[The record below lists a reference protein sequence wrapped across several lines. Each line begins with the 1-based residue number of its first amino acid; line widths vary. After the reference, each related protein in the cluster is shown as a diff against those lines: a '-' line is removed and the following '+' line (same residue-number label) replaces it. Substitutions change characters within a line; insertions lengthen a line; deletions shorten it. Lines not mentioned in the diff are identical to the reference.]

1 MDSETQSLVP
11 ATQQAESEE
20 LTVDEVRESLSTT
33 EKGQPANTIG
43 NCRTVFCQ
51 DPLLRGAIRL
61 NLLTD
66 RVDIVRDLGWRRS
79 TSALTDTD
87 VKYLLLYFEQNYGL
101 TSEKKLM
108 ASLSIVANENCYHPI
123 QDVLNGLVWDG
134 IPRMRSCLHHFL
146 GADESDYVEEM
157 LKHFL
162 LGAIRRVFHPGSK
175 YEELLCLVGLSDK
188 AEEYPSQLSGGQ
200 RQRVAIARALASN
213 PKVLLC
219 DEPTSALD
227 PLTTRSILKLL
238 REINHTLGVTI
249 VIITHEIGVVR
260 SICNKVAVID
270 AGEIAESGLTK
281 EVFAAPQSQA
291 AKQLLDND
299 F

>member
-1 MDSETQSLVP
+1 MIRIKNLSKTFDKSCN
-11 ATQQAESEE
+11 
-20 LTVDEVRESLSTT
+20 VDALKNVNLSI
-33 EKGQPANTIG
+33 EAGDVCGVIG
-43 NCRTVFCQ
+43 MSGAGKST
-51 DPLLRGAIRL
+51 LLRCIAMLETPSSGSIEIDGRDIFSL
-61 NLLTD
+61 KGKELLDLKKSLGVVFQGYNLLMQRSIRQNIAFPLELIKMPKD
-66 RVDIVRDLGWRRS
+66 QIAKRVD
-79 TSALTDTD
+79 
-87 VKYLLLYFEQNYGL
+87 
-101 TSEKKLM
+101 
-108 ASLSIVANENCYHPI
+108 
-123 QDVLNGLVWDG
+123 
-134 IPRMRSCLHHFL
+134 
-146 GADESDYVEEM
+146 
-157 LKHFL
+157 
-162 LGAIRRVFHPGSK
+162 
-175 YEELLCLVGLSDK
+175 ELLCLVGLSDK
-188 AEEYPSQLSGGQ
+188 AEEYLSQLSGGQ

>member
-1 MDSETQSLVP
+1 MIRIKNLSKTFDKSCN
-11 ATQQAESEE
+11 
-20 LTVDEVRESLSTT
+20 VDALKSVNLSI
-33 EKGQPANTIG
+33 EAGDVCGVIG
-43 NCRTVFCQ
+43 MSGAGKST
-51 DPLLRGAIRL
+51 LLRCIAMLETPSSGSIEIDGRDIFSL
-61 NLLTD
+61 KGKELLDLKKSLGVVFQGYNLLMQRSIRQNIAFPLELIKMPKD
-66 RVDIVRDLGWRRS
+66 QIAKRVD
-79 TSALTDTD
+79 
-87 VKYLLLYFEQNYGL
+87 
-101 TSEKKLM
+101 
-108 ASLSIVANENCYHPI
+108 
-123 QDVLNGLVWDG
+123 
-134 IPRMRSCLHHFL
+134 
-146 GADESDYVEEM
+146 
-157 LKHFL
+157 
-162 LGAIRRVFHPGSK
+162 
-175 YEELLCLVGLSDK
+175 ELLCLVGLSDK

>member
-1 MDSETQSLVP
+1 MTGMIRIKNLSKTFDKSCN
-11 ATQQAESEE
+11 
-20 LTVDEVRESLSTT
+20 VDALKNVNLSI
-33 EKGQPANTIG
+33 EAGDVCGVIG
-43 NCRTVFCQ
+43 MSGAGKST
-51 DPLLRGAIRL
+51 LLRCIAMLETPSSGSIEIDGKDIFSL
-61 NLLTD
+61 KGKELLDLKKSLGVVFQGYNLLMQRSIRQNIAFPLELIKMPKD
-66 RVDIVRDLGWRRS
+66 QIAKRVD
-79 TSALTDTD
+79 
-87 VKYLLLYFEQNYGL
+87 
-101 TSEKKLM
+101 
-108 ASLSIVANENCYHPI
+108 
-123 QDVLNGLVWDG
+123 
-134 IPRMRSCLHHFL
+134 
-146 GADESDYVEEM
+146 
-157 LKHFL
+157 
-162 LGAIRRVFHPGSK
+162 
-175 YEELLCLVGLSDK
+175 ELLCLVGLSDK

-291 AKQLLDND
+291 AKHLLDND

>member
-1 MDSETQSLVP
+1 MIRIKNLSKTFDKSCN
-11 ATQQAESEE
+11 
-20 LTVDEVRESLSTT
+20 VDALKNVNLSI
-33 EKGQPANTIG
+33 EDGDVCGVIG
-43 NCRTVFCQ
+43 MSGAGKST
-51 DPLLRGAIRL
+51 LLRCIAMLETPSSGSIEIDGKDIFSL
-61 NLLTD
+61 KSKELLDLKKSLGVVFQGYNLLMQRSIRQNIAFPLELIKMPKD
-66 RVDIVRDLGWRRS
+66 QIAKRVD
-79 TSALTDTD
+79 
-87 VKYLLLYFEQNYGL
+87 
-101 TSEKKLM
+101 
-108 ASLSIVANENCYHPI
+108 
-123 QDVLNGLVWDG
+123 
-134 IPRMRSCLHHFL
+134 
-146 GADESDYVEEM
+146 
-157 LKHFL
+157 
-162 LGAIRRVFHPGSK
+162 
-175 YEELLCLVGLSDK
+175 ELLCLVGLSDK

>member
-1 MDSETQSLVP
+1 MIRIKNLSKTFDKSCN
-11 ATQQAESEE
+11 
-20 LTVDEVRESLSTT
+20 VDALKNVNLSI
-33 EKGQPANTIG
+33 EAGDVCGVIG
-43 NCRTVFCQ
+43 MSGAGKST
-51 DPLLRGAIRL
+51 LLRCIAMLETPSSGSIEIDGKDIFSL
-61 NLLTD
+61 KGKELLDLKKSLGVVFQGYNLLMQRSIRQNIAFPLELIKMPKD
-66 RVDIVRDLGWRRS
+66 QIAKRVD
-79 TSALTDTD
+79 
-87 VKYLLLYFEQNYGL
+87 K
-101 TSEKKLM
+101 
-108 ASLSIVANENCYHPI
+108 
-123 QDVLNGLVWDG
+123 
-134 IPRMRSCLHHFL
+134 
-146 GADESDYVEEM
+146 
-157 LKHFL
+157 
-162 LGAIRRVFHPGSK
+162 
-175 YEELLCLVGLSDK
+175 LLCLVGLSDK

>member
-1 MDSETQSLVP
+1 MSG
-11 ATQQAESEE
+11 AGK
-20 LTVDEVRESLSTT
+20 ST
-33 EKGQPANTIG
+33 
-43 NCRTVFCQ
+43 
-51 DPLLRGAIRL
+51 LLRCIAMLETPSSGSIEIDGRDIFSL
-61 NLLTD
+61 KGKELLDLKKSLGVVFQGYNLLMQRSIRQNIAFPLELIKMPKD
-66 RVDIVRDLGWRRS
+66 QIAKRVD
-79 TSALTDTD
+79 
-87 VKYLLLYFEQNYGL
+87 
-101 TSEKKLM
+101 
-108 ASLSIVANENCYHPI
+108 
-123 QDVLNGLVWDG
+123 
-134 IPRMRSCLHHFL
+134 
-146 GADESDYVEEM
+146 
-157 LKHFL
+157 
-162 LGAIRRVFHPGSK
+162 
-175 YEELLCLVGLSDK
+175 ELLCLVGLSDK

-238 REINHTLGVTI
+238 REINRTLGVTI

>member
-1 MDSETQSLVP
+1 MDALKNVNLSIEAGDVCGVIGMSGAGKSTLLRCIAMLETPSSGSIEIDGRDIFSLKGK
-11 ATQQAESEE
+11 E
-20 LTVDEVRESLSTT
+20 LLDLKKSLGVVFQGYNLLMQRSIRQNIAFPLELIKMPKDQIAKRVDE
-33 EKGQPANTIG
+33 
-43 NCRTVFCQ
+43 
-51 DPLLRGAIRL
+51 LLR
-61 NLLTD
+61 
-66 RVDIVRDLGWRRS
+66 
-79 TSALTDTD
+79 
-87 VKYLLLYFEQNYGL
+87 
-101 TSEKKLM
+101 
-108 ASLSIVANENCYHPI
+108 
-123 QDVLNGLVWDG
+123 
-134 IPRMRSCLHHFL
+134 
-146 GADESDYVEEM
+146 
-157 LKHFL
+157 
-162 LGAIRRVFHPGSK
+162 
-175 YEELLCLVGLSDK
+175 LVGLSDK

-238 REINHTLGVTI
+238 REINRTLGVTI

>member
-1 MDSETQSLVP
+1 MIRIKNLSKTFDKSCN
-11 ATQQAESEE
+11 
-20 LTVDEVRESLSTT
+20 VDALKNVNLSI
-33 EKGQPANTIG
+33 EAGDVCGVIG
-43 NCRTVFCQ
+43 MSGAGKST
-51 DPLLRGAIRL
+51 LLRCIAMLETPSSGSIEINGKDIFSL
-61 NLLTD
+61 KGKELLDLKKSLGVVFQGYNLLMQRSIRQNIAFPLELIKMPKD
-66 RVDIVRDLGWRRS
+66 QIAKRVD
-79 TSALTDTD
+79 
-87 VKYLLLYFEQNYGL
+87 
-101 TSEKKLM
+101 
-108 ASLSIVANENCYHPI
+108 
-123 QDVLNGLVWDG
+123 
-134 IPRMRSCLHHFL
+134 
-146 GADESDYVEEM
+146 
-157 LKHFL
+157 
-162 LGAIRRVFHPGSK
+162 
-175 YEELLCLVGLSDK
+175 ELLCLVGLSDK

>member
-1 MDSETQSLVP
+1 MIRIKNLSKTFDKSCNVDALKNVNLSIEAGDVCGVIGMSGAGKSTLLRCIAMLETPSSGSIEIDGRDIFSLKGK
-11 ATQQAESEE
+11 E
-20 LTVDEVRESLSTT
+20 LLDLKKSLGVVFQGYNLLMQRSIRQNIAFPLELIKMPKDQIAKRVDE
-33 EKGQPANTIG
+33 
-43 NCRTVFCQ
+43 
-51 DPLLRGAIRL
+51 LLR
-61 NLLTD
+61 
-66 RVDIVRDLGWRRS
+66 
-79 TSALTDTD
+79 
-87 VKYLLLYFEQNYGL
+87 
-101 TSEKKLM
+101 
-108 ASLSIVANENCYHPI
+108 
-123 QDVLNGLVWDG
+123 
-134 IPRMRSCLHHFL
+134 
-146 GADESDYVEEM
+146 
-157 LKHFL
+157 
-162 LGAIRRVFHPGSK
+162 
-175 YEELLCLVGLSDK
+175 LVGLSDK

-270 AGEIAESGLTK
+270 AGEIAENGLTK

>member
-1 MDSETQSLVP
+1 MIRIKNLSKTFDKSCN
-11 ATQQAESEE
+11 
-20 LTVDEVRESLSTT
+20 VDALKNVNLSI
-33 EKGQPANTIG
+33 EAGDVCGVIG
-43 NCRTVFCQ
+43 MSGAGKST
-51 DPLLRGAIRL
+51 LLRCIAMLETPSSGSIEIDGRDIFSL
-61 NLLTD
+61 KGKELLDLKKSLGVVFQGYNLLMQRSIRQNIAFPLELIKMPKD
-66 RVDIVRDLGWRRS
+66 QIAKRVD
-79 TSALTDTD
+79 
-87 VKYLLLYFEQNYGL
+87 
-101 TSEKKLM
+101 
-108 ASLSIVANENCYHPI
+108 
-123 QDVLNGLVWDG
+123 
-134 IPRMRSCLHHFL
+134 
-146 GADESDYVEEM
+146 
-157 LKHFL
+157 
-162 LGAIRRVFHPGSK
+162 
-175 YEELLCLVGLSDK
+175 ELLCLVGLSDK

-260 SICNKVAVID
+260 SICSKVAVID

>member
-1 MDSETQSLVP
+1 MI
-11 ATQQAESEE
+11 
-20 LTVDEVRESLSTT
+20 RIKNLSKTFDKSCNIDALKNVNLSI
-33 EKGQPANTIG
+33 EAGDVCGVIG
-43 NCRTVFCQ
+43 MSGAGKST
-51 DPLLRGAIRL
+51 LLRCIAMLETPSSGSIEIDGKDIFSL
-61 NLLTD
+61 KGKELLDLKKSLGVVFQGYNLLMQRSIRQNIAFPLELIKMPKD
-66 RVDIVRDLGWRRS
+66 QIAKRVD
-79 TSALTDTD
+79 
-87 VKYLLLYFEQNYGL
+87 
-101 TSEKKLM
+101 
-108 ASLSIVANENCYHPI
+108 
-123 QDVLNGLVWDG
+123 
-134 IPRMRSCLHHFL
+134 
-146 GADESDYVEEM
+146 
-157 LKHFL
+157 
-162 LGAIRRVFHPGSK
+162 
-175 YEELLCLVGLSDK
+175 ELLCLVGLSDK

>member
-1 MDSETQSLVP
+1 MIRIKNLSKTFDKSCN
-11 ATQQAESEE
+11 
-20 LTVDEVRESLSTT
+20 VDALKNVNLSI
-33 EKGQPANTIG
+33 EAGDVCGVIG
-43 NCRTVFCQ
+43 MSGAGKST
-51 DPLLRGAIRL
+51 LLRCIAMLETPSSGSIEIDGRDIFSL
-61 NLLTD
+61 KGKELLGLKKSLGVVFQGYNLLMQRSIRQNIAFPLELIKMPKD
-66 RVDIVRDLGWRRS
+66 QIAKRVD
-79 TSALTDTD
+79 
-87 VKYLLLYFEQNYGL
+87 
-101 TSEKKLM
+101 
-108 ASLSIVANENCYHPI
+108 
-123 QDVLNGLVWDG
+123 
-134 IPRMRSCLHHFL
+134 
-146 GADESDYVEEM
+146 
-157 LKHFL
+157 
-162 LGAIRRVFHPGSK
+162 
-175 YEELLCLVGLSDK
+175 ELLCLVGLSDK

>member
-1 MDSETQSLVP
+1 MIRIKNLSKTFDKSCN
-11 ATQQAESEE
+11 
-20 LTVDEVRESLSTT
+20 VDALKNVNLSI
-33 EKGQPANTIG
+33 EAGDVCGVIG
-43 NCRTVFCQ
+43 MSGAGKST
-51 DPLLRGAIRL
+51 LLRCIAMLETPSSGSIEIDGRDIFSL
-61 NLLTD
+61 KGKELLDLKKSLGVVFQGYNLLMQRSIRQNIAFPLELIKMPKD
-66 RVDIVRDLGWRRS
+66 QIAKRVD
-79 TSALTDTD
+79 
-87 VKYLLLYFEQNYGL
+87 
-101 TSEKKLM
+101 
-108 ASLSIVANENCYHPI
+108 
-123 QDVLNGLVWDG
+123 
-134 IPRMRSCLHHFL
+134 
-146 GADESDYVEEM
+146 
-157 LKHFL
+157 
-162 LGAIRRVFHPGSK
+162 
-175 YEELLCLVGLSDK
+175 ELLCLVGLSDK

-281 EVFAAPQSQA
+281 EEFAAPQSQA

>member
-1 MDSETQSLVP
+1 MIRIKNLSKTFDKSCNVDALKNVNLSIEAGDVCGVIGMSGAGKSTLLRCIAMLETPSSGSIEIDGRDIFSLKGK
-11 ATQQAESEE
+11 E
-20 LTVDEVRESLSTT
+20 LLDLKKSLGVVFQGYNLLMQRSIRQNIAFPLELIKMPKDQIAKRVDE
-33 EKGQPANTIG
+33 
-43 NCRTVFCQ
+43 
-51 DPLLRGAIRL
+51 LLR
-61 NLLTD
+61 
-66 RVDIVRDLGWRRS
+66 
-79 TSALTDTD
+79 
-87 VKYLLLYFEQNYGL
+87 
-101 TSEKKLM
+101 
-108 ASLSIVANENCYHPI
+108 
-123 QDVLNGLVWDG
+123 
-134 IPRMRSCLHHFL
+134 
-146 GADESDYVEEM
+146 
-157 LKHFL
+157 
-162 LGAIRRVFHPGSK
+162 
-175 YEELLCLVGLSDK
+175 LVGLSDK

-200 RQRVAIARALASN
+200 CQRVAIARALASN

-238 REINHTLGVTI
+238 REINRTLGVTI

>member
-1 MDSETQSLVP
+1 MIRIKNLSKTFDKSCN
-11 ATQQAESEE
+11 
-20 LTVDEVRESLSTT
+20 VDALKNVNLSI
-33 EKGQPANTIG
+33 EAGDVCGVIG
-43 NCRTVFCQ
+43 MSGAGKST
-51 DPLLRGAIRL
+51 LLRCIAMLETPSSGSIEIDGRDIFSL
-61 NLLTD
+61 KLLDLKKSLGVVFQGYNLLMQRSIRQNIAFPLELIKMPKD
-66 RVDIVRDLGWRRS
+66 QIAKRVD
-79 TSALTDTD
+79 
-87 VKYLLLYFEQNYGL
+87 
-101 TSEKKLM
+101 
-108 ASLSIVANENCYHPI
+108 
-123 QDVLNGLVWDG
+123 
-134 IPRMRSCLHHFL
+134 
-146 GADESDYVEEM
+146 
-157 LKHFL
+157 
-162 LGAIRRVFHPGSK
+162 
-175 YEELLCLVGLSDK
+175 ELLCLVGLSDK

>member
-1 MDSETQSLVP
+1 MIRIKNLSKTFDKSCN
-11 ATQQAESEE
+11 
-20 LTVDEVRESLSTT
+20 VDALKNVNLSI
-33 EKGQPANTIG
+33 EAGDVCGVIG
-43 NCRTVFCQ
+43 MSGAGKST
-51 DPLLRGAIRL
+51 LLRCIAMLETPSSGSIKIDGRDIFSL
-61 NLLTD
+61 KGKELLDLKKSLGVVFQGYNLLMQRSIRQNIAFPLELIKMPKD
-66 RVDIVRDLGWRRS
+66 QIAKRVD
-79 TSALTDTD
+79 
-87 VKYLLLYFEQNYGL
+87 
-101 TSEKKLM
+101 
-108 ASLSIVANENCYHPI
+108 
-123 QDVLNGLVWDG
+123 
-134 IPRMRSCLHHFL
+134 
-146 GADESDYVEEM
+146 
-157 LKHFL
+157 
-162 LGAIRRVFHPGSK
+162 
-175 YEELLCLVGLSDK
+175 ELLCLVGLSDK

>member
-1 MDSETQSLVP
+1 MIRIKNLSKTFDKSCN
-11 ATQQAESEE
+11 
-20 LTVDEVRESLSTT
+20 VDALKNVNLSI
-33 EKGQPANTIG
+33 EAGDVCGVIG
-43 NCRTVFCQ
+43 MSGAGKST
-51 DPLLRGAIRL
+51 LLRCIAMLETPSSGSIEIDGRDIFSL
-61 NLLTD
+61 KGKELLDLKKSLDVVFQGYNLLMQRSIRQNIAFPLELIKMPKD
-66 RVDIVRDLGWRRS
+66 QIAKRVD
-79 TSALTDTD
+79 
-87 VKYLLLYFEQNYGL
+87 
-101 TSEKKLM
+101 
-108 ASLSIVANENCYHPI
+108 
-123 QDVLNGLVWDG
+123 
-134 IPRMRSCLHHFL
+134 
-146 GADESDYVEEM
+146 
-157 LKHFL
+157 
-162 LGAIRRVFHPGSK
+162 
-175 YEELLCLVGLSDK
+175 ELLCLVGLSDK

-200 RQRVAIARALASN
+200 CQRVAIARALASN

>member
-1 MDSETQSLVP
+1 MGILELRSLTYSYDKKKMVLKGIDAQMEAGKMYAILGPSGCGKTTLLSLLGGLDSPTSGNILFEGKDV
-11 ATQQAESEE
+11 AQAGLAAHRKKNVSF
-20 LTVDEVRESLSTT
+20 
-33 EKGQPANTIG
+33 I
-43 NCRTVFCQ
+43 F
-51 DPLLRGAIRL
+51 
-61 NLLTD
+61 
-66 RVDIVRDLGWRRS
+66 
-79 TSALTDTD
+79 
-87 VKYLLLYFEQNYGL
+87 QNYNLIDYMTPQENVRLISKKQALPFLERLGL
-101 TSEKKLM
+101 TKEEIKR
-108 ASLSIVANENCYHPI
+108 N
-123 QDVLNGLVWDG
+123 VL
-134 IPRMRSCLHHFL
+134 
-146 GADESDYVEEM
+146 
-157 LKHFL
+157 K
-162 LGAIRRVFHPGSK
+162 
-175 YEELLCLVGLSDK
+175 
-188 AEEYPSQLSGGQ
+188 LSGGQ
-200 RQRVAIARALASN
+200 QQRVAIARALASN

>member
-1 MDSETQSLVP
+1 MIRIKNLSKTFDKSCN
-11 ATQQAESEE
+11 
-20 LTVDEVRESLSTT
+20 VDALKNVNLSI
-33 EKGQPANTIG
+33 EAGDVCGVIG
-43 NCRTVFCQ
+43 MSGAGKST
-51 DPLLRGAIRL
+51 LLRCIAMLETPSSGSIEIDGRDIFSL
-61 NLLTD
+61 KGKELLDLKKSLGVVFQGYNLLMQRSIRQNIAFPLELIKMPKEQIAK
-66 RVDIVRDLGWRRS
+66 RVD
-79 TSALTDTD
+79 
-87 VKYLLLYFEQNYGL
+87 
-101 TSEKKLM
+101 
-108 ASLSIVANENCYHPI
+108 
-123 QDVLNGLVWDG
+123 
-134 IPRMRSCLHHFL
+134 
-146 GADESDYVEEM
+146 
-157 LKHFL
+157 
-162 LGAIRRVFHPGSK
+162 
-175 YEELLCLVGLSDK
+175 ELLCLVGLSDK

>member
-1 MDSETQSLVP
+1 MIRIKNLSKTFDKSCNVDALKNVNLSIEAGDVCGVIGMSGAGKSTLLRCIAMLETPSSGSIEIDGRDIFSLKGK
-11 ATQQAESEE
+11 E
-20 LTVDEVRESLSTT
+20 LLDLKKSLGVVFQGYNLLMQRSIRQNIAFPLELIKMPKDQIAKRVDE
-33 EKGQPANTIG
+33 
-43 NCRTVFCQ
+43 
-51 DPLLRGAIRL
+51 LLR
-61 NLLTD
+61 
-66 RVDIVRDLGWRRS
+66 
-79 TSALTDTD
+79 
-87 VKYLLLYFEQNYGL
+87 
-101 TSEKKLM
+101 
-108 ASLSIVANENCYHPI
+108 
-123 QDVLNGLVWDG
+123 
-134 IPRMRSCLHHFL
+134 
-146 GADESDYVEEM
+146 
-157 LKHFL
+157 
-162 LGAIRRVFHPGSK
+162 
-175 YEELLCLVGLSDK
+175 LVGLSDK

-238 REINHTLGVTI
+238 QEINRTLGVTI

>member
-1 MDSETQSLVP
+1 MIRIKNLSKTFDKSCNVDALKNVNLSIETGDVCGVIGMSG
-11 ATQQAESEE
+11 AGK
-20 LTVDEVRESLSTT
+20 ST
-33 EKGQPANTIG
+33 
-43 NCRTVFCQ
+43 
-51 DPLLRGAIRL
+51 LLRCIAMLETPSSGSIEIDGRDIFSL
-61 NLLTD
+61 KGKELLDLKKSLGVVFQGYNLLMQRSIRQNIAFPLELIKMPKD
-66 RVDIVRDLGWRRS
+66 QIAKRVD
-79 TSALTDTD
+79 
-87 VKYLLLYFEQNYGL
+87 
-101 TSEKKLM
+101 
-108 ASLSIVANENCYHPI
+108 
-123 QDVLNGLVWDG
+123 
-134 IPRMRSCLHHFL
+134 
-146 GADESDYVEEM
+146 
-157 LKHFL
+157 
-162 LGAIRRVFHPGSK
+162 
-175 YEELLCLVGLSDK
+175 ELLCLVGLSDK

>member
-1 MDSETQSLVP
+1 MSGAGKIT
-11 ATQQAESEE
+11 
-20 LTVDEVRESLSTT
+20 
-33 EKGQPANTIG
+33 
-43 NCRTVFCQ
+43 
-51 DPLLRGAIRL
+51 LLRCIAMLETPSSGSIEIDGRDIFSL
-61 NLLTD
+61 KGKELLDLKKSLGVVFQGYNLLMQRSIRQNIAFPLELIKMPKD
-66 RVDIVRDLGWRRS
+66 QIAKRVD
-79 TSALTDTD
+79 
-87 VKYLLLYFEQNYGL
+87 
-101 TSEKKLM
+101 
-108 ASLSIVANENCYHPI
+108 
-123 QDVLNGLVWDG
+123 
-134 IPRMRSCLHHFL
+134 
-146 GADESDYVEEM
+146 
-157 LKHFL
+157 
-162 LGAIRRVFHPGSK
+162 
-175 YEELLCLVGLSDK
+175 ELLCLVGLSDK

>member
-1 MDSETQSLVP
+1 MIRIKNLSKTFDKSCNVDALKNVNLSIEAGDVCGVIGMSGAGKSTLLRCIAMLETPSSGSIEIDGRDIFSLKGK
-11 ATQQAESEE
+11 E
-20 LTVDEVRESLSTT
+20 LLDLKKSLGVVFQGYNLLMQRSIRQNIAFPLELIKMPKDQIAKRVDE
-33 EKGQPANTIG
+33 
-43 NCRTVFCQ
+43 
-51 DPLLRGAIRL
+51 LLR
-61 NLLTD
+61 
-66 RVDIVRDLGWRRS
+66 
-79 TSALTDTD
+79 
-87 VKYLLLYFEQNYGL
+87 
-101 TSEKKLM
+101 
-108 ASLSIVANENCYHPI
+108 
-123 QDVLNGLVWDG
+123 
-134 IPRMRSCLHHFL
+134 
-146 GADESDYVEEM
+146 
-157 LKHFL
+157 
-162 LGAIRRVFHPGSK
+162 
-175 YEELLCLVGLSDK
+175 LVGLSDK

-238 REINHTLGVTI
+238 REINRTLGVTI

>member
-1 MDSETQSLVP
+1 MIRIKNLSKTFDKSCNVDALKNVNLSIEAGDVCGVIGMSGAGKSTLLRCIAMLETPSSGSIEIDGRDIFSLKGK
-11 ATQQAESEE
+11 E
-20 LTVDEVRESLSTT
+20 LLDLKKSLGVVFQGYNLLMQRSIRQNIAFPLELIKMPKDQIAKRVDELLS
-33 EKGQPANTIG
+33 
-43 NCRTVFCQ
+43 
-51 DPLLRGAIRL
+51 
-61 NLLTD
+61 
-66 RVDIVRDLGWRRS
+66 
-79 TSALTDTD
+79 
-87 VKYLLLYFEQNYGL
+87 
-101 TSEKKLM
+101 
-108 ASLSIVANENCYHPI
+108 
-123 QDVLNGLVWDG
+123 
-134 IPRMRSCLHHFL
+134 
-146 GADESDYVEEM
+146 
-157 LKHFL
+157 
-162 LGAIRRVFHPGSK
+162 
-175 YEELLCLVGLSDK
+175 LVGLSDK

-219 DEPTSALD
+219 DEATSALD

>member
-1 MDSETQSLVP
+1 MIRIKNLSKTFDKSYNVDALKNVNLSIEAGDVCGVIGMSGAGKSTLLRCIAMLETPSSGSIEIDGKDIFSLKGK
-11 ATQQAESEE
+11 E
-20 LTVDEVRESLSTT
+20 LLDLKKSLGVVFQGYNLLMQRSIRQNIAFPLELIKMPKDQIAKRVDE
-33 EKGQPANTIG
+33 
-43 NCRTVFCQ
+43 
-51 DPLLRGAIRL
+51 LLR
-61 NLLTD
+61 
-66 RVDIVRDLGWRRS
+66 
-79 TSALTDTD
+79 
-87 VKYLLLYFEQNYGL
+87 
-101 TSEKKLM
+101 
-108 ASLSIVANENCYHPI
+108 
-123 QDVLNGLVWDG
+123 
-134 IPRMRSCLHHFL
+134 
-146 GADESDYVEEM
+146 
-157 LKHFL
+157 
-162 LGAIRRVFHPGSK
+162 
-175 YEELLCLVGLSDK
+175 LVGLSDK

-238 REINHTLGVTI
+238 QEINHTLGVTI

>member
-1 MDSETQSLVP
+1 MIRIKNLSKTFDKSCN
-11 ATQQAESEE
+11 
-20 LTVDEVRESLSTT
+20 VDALKNVNLSI
-33 EKGQPANTIG
+33 EAGDVCGVIG
-43 NCRTVFCQ
+43 MSGAGKST
-51 DPLLRGAIRL
+51 LLRCIAMLETPSSGSIEIDGRDIFSL
-61 NLLTD
+61 KGKELLDLKKSLGVVFQGYNLLMQRSIRQNIAFPLELIKMPKD
-66 RVDIVRDLGWRRS
+66 QIAKRVD
-79 TSALTDTD
+79 
-87 VKYLLLYFEQNYGL
+87 
-101 TSEKKLM
+101 
-108 ASLSIVANENCYHPI
+108 
-123 QDVLNGLVWDG
+123 
-134 IPRMRSCLHHFL
+134 
-146 GADESDYVEEM
+146 
-157 LKHFL
+157 
-162 LGAIRRVFHPGSK
+162 
-175 YEELLCLVGLSDK
+175 ELLCLVGLLDK

>member
-1 MDSETQSLVP
+1 MIRIKNLSKTFDKSCN
-11 ATQQAESEE
+11 
-20 LTVDEVRESLSTT
+20 VDALKNVNLSI
-33 EKGQPANTIG
+33 EAGDVCGVIG
-43 NCRTVFCQ
+43 MSGAGKST
-51 DPLLRGAIRL
+51 LLRCIAMLETPSSGSIEIDGKDIFSL
-61 NLLTD
+61 KGKELLDLKKSLGVVFQGYNLLMQRSIRQNIAFPLELIKMPKD
-66 RVDIVRDLGWRRS
+66 QIAKRVD
-79 TSALTDTD
+79 
-87 VKYLLLYFEQNYGL
+87 KLL
-101 TSEKKLM
+101 
-108 ASLSIVANENCYHPI
+108 
-123 QDVLNGLVWDG
+123 
-134 IPRMRSCLHHFL
+134 R
-146 GADESDYVEEM
+146 
-157 LKHFL
+157 
-162 LGAIRRVFHPGSK
+162 
-175 YEELLCLVGLSDK
+175 LVGLSDK

>member
-1 MDSETQSLVP
+1 MIRIKNLSKTFDKSCN
-11 ATQQAESEE
+11 
-20 LTVDEVRESLSTT
+20 VDALKNVNLSI
-33 EKGQPANTIG
+33 EAGDVCGVIG
-43 NCRTVFCQ
+43 MSGAGKST
-51 DPLLRGAIRL
+51 LLRCIAMLETPSSGSIEIDGKDIFSL
-61 NLLTD
+61 KGKELLDLKKSLGVVFQGYNLLMQRSIRQNIAFPLELIKMPKD
-66 RVDIVRDLGWRRS
+66 QIAKRVD
-79 TSALTDTD
+79 
-87 VKYLLLYFEQNYGL
+87 
-101 TSEKKLM
+101 
-108 ASLSIVANENCYHPI
+108 
-123 QDVLNGLVWDG
+123 
-134 IPRMRSCLHHFL
+134 
-146 GADESDYVEEM
+146 
-157 LKHFL
+157 
-162 LGAIRRVFHPGSK
+162 
-175 YEELLCLVGLSDK
+175 ELLCLVGLSDK

-291 AKQLLDND
+291 AKQLLNND

>member
-1 MDSETQSLVP
+1 MIRIKNLSKTFDKSCN
-11 ATQQAESEE
+11 
-20 LTVDEVRESLSTT
+20 VDALKNVNLSI
-33 EKGQPANTIG
+33 EAGDVCGVIG
-43 NCRTVFCQ
+43 MSGAGKST
-51 DPLLRGAIRL
+51 LLRCIAMLETPSSGSIEIDGRDIFSL
-61 NLLTD
+61 KGKELLDLKKSLGVVFQGYNLLMQRSIRQNIAFPLELIKMPKD
-66 RVDIVRDLGWRRS
+66 QIAKRVD
-79 TSALTDTD
+79 
-87 VKYLLLYFEQNYGL
+87 
-101 TSEKKLM
+101 
-108 ASLSIVANENCYHPI
+108 
-123 QDVLNGLVWDG
+123 
-134 IPRMRSCLHHFL
+134 
-146 GADESDYVEEM
+146 
-157 LKHFL
+157 
-162 LGAIRRVFHPGSK
+162 
-175 YEELLCLVGLSDK
+175 ELLCLVGLSDK

-238 REINHTLGVTI
+238 QEINHTLGVTI

-260 SICNKVAVID
+260 SICNKVAVLD

>member
-1 MDSETQSLVP
+1 MIRIKNLSKTFDKSCNVDALKNVNLSIEAGDVCGVIGMSGAGKSTLLRCIAMLETPSSGSIEIDGRDIFSLKGK
-11 ATQQAESEE
+11 E
-20 LTVDEVRESLSTT
+20 LLDLKKSLGVVFQGYNLLMQRSIRQNIAFPLELIKMPKDQIAKRVDE
-33 EKGQPANTIG
+33 
-43 NCRTVFCQ
+43 
-51 DPLLRGAIRL
+51 LLR
-61 NLLTD
+61 
-66 RVDIVRDLGWRRS
+66 
-79 TSALTDTD
+79 
-87 VKYLLLYFEQNYGL
+87 
-101 TSEKKLM
+101 
-108 ASLSIVANENCYHPI
+108 
-123 QDVLNGLVWDG
+123 
-134 IPRMRSCLHHFL
+134 
-146 GADESDYVEEM
+146 
-157 LKHFL
+157 
-162 LGAIRRVFHPGSK
+162 
-175 YEELLCLVGLSDK
+175 LVGLSDK

-200 RQRVAIARALASN
+200 RQRVAIARAQASN

>member
-1 MDSETQSLVP
+1 MIRIKNLSKTFDKSCN
-11 ATQQAESEE
+11 
-20 LTVDEVRESLSTT
+20 VDALKNVNLSI
-33 EKGQPANTIG
+33 EAGDVCGVIG
-43 NCRTVFCQ
+43 MSGAGKST
-51 DPLLRGAIRL
+51 LLRCIAMLETPSSGSIEIDGKDIFSL
-61 NLLTD
+61 KGKELLDLKKSLGVVFQGYNLLMQRSIRQNIAFPLELIKMPKD
-66 RVDIVRDLGWRRS
+66 EIAKRVD
-79 TSALTDTD
+79 
-87 VKYLLLYFEQNYGL
+87 
-101 TSEKKLM
+101 
-108 ASLSIVANENCYHPI
+108 
-123 QDVLNGLVWDG
+123 
-134 IPRMRSCLHHFL
+134 
-146 GADESDYVEEM
+146 
-157 LKHFL
+157 
-162 LGAIRRVFHPGSK
+162 
-175 YEELLCLVGLSDK
+175 ELLCLVGLSDK

>member
-1 MDSETQSLVP
+1 MIRIKNLSKTFDKSCN
-11 ATQQAESEE
+11 
-20 LTVDEVRESLSTT
+20 VDALKNVNLSI
-33 EKGQPANTIG
+33 EAGDVCGVIG
-43 NCRTVFCQ
+43 MSGAGKST
-51 DPLLRGAIRL
+51 LLRCIAMLETPSSGSIEIDGRDIFSL
-61 NLLTD
+61 KGKELLDLKKSLGVVFQGYNLLMQRSIRQNIAFPLELIKMPKD
-66 RVDIVRDLGWRRS
+66 QIAKRVD
-79 TSALTDTD
+79 
-87 VKYLLLYFEQNYGL
+87 
-101 TSEKKLM
+101 
-108 ASLSIVANENCYHPI
+108 
-123 QDVLNGLVWDG
+123 
-134 IPRMRSCLHHFL
+134 
-146 GADESDYVEEM
+146 
-157 LKHFL
+157 
-162 LGAIRRVFHPGSK
+162 
-175 YEELLCLVGLSDK
+175 ELLCLVGLSDK

-270 AGEIAESGLTK
+270 AGKIAESGLTK

>member
-1 MDSETQSLVP
+1 MIRIKNLSKTFDKSCN
-11 ATQQAESEE
+11 
-20 LTVDEVRESLSTT
+20 VDALKNVNLSI
-33 EKGQPANTIG
+33 EAGDVCGVIG
-43 NCRTVFCQ
+43 MSGAGKST
-51 DPLLRGAIRL
+51 LLRCIAMLETPSSGSIEIDGRDIFSL
-61 NLLTD
+61 KGKELLDLKKSLGVVFQGYNLLMQRSIRQNIAFPLELIKMPKD
-66 RVDIVRDLGWRRS
+66 QIAKRVD
-79 TSALTDTD
+79 
-87 VKYLLLYFEQNYGL
+87 
-101 TSEKKLM
+101 
-108 ASLSIVANENCYHPI
+108 
-123 QDVLNGLVWDG
+123 
-134 IPRMRSCLHHFL
+134 
-146 GADESDYVEEM
+146 
-157 LKHFL
+157 
-162 LGAIRRVFHPGSK
+162 
-175 YEELLCLVGLSDK
+175 ELLCLVGLSDK

-249 VIITHEIGVVR
+249 VIITHKIGVVR